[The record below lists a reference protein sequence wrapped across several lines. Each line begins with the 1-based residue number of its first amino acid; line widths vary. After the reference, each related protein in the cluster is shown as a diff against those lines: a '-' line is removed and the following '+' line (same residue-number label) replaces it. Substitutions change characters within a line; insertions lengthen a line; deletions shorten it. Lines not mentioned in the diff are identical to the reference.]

1 LLFNA
6 VSGYYSTIEERE
18 TTIYRDFKSEYGRI
32 SLTKQSFSGLIAM
45 EKTANISNRAS
56 TAFIRQLEAM
66 RESAVTIDG
75 IMTGVYSAL
84 ASRTD
89 IAPEILQLLALG
101 AARAEV
107 LALDMADLKKPAL
120 VKAN

>member
-1 LLFNA
+1 
-6 VSGYYSTIEERE
+6 
-18 TTIYRDFKSEYGRI
+18 
-32 SLTKQSFSGLIAM
+32 M
-45 EKTANISNRAS
+45 EKTPGNSNHAS
-56 TAFIRQLEAM
+56 TKFIRQIEAM

-75 IMTGVYSAL
+75 IMTGIYSAL
-84 ASRTD
+84 SSRND

-107 LALDMADLKKPAL
+107 LALDMADLKKPVA